1 MSSPMSNYSNSQDSN
16 DFISDFKKSIKSDP
30 RLEFH
35 QDVVKDFGESYER
48 AYQLWNTYY
57 AEAYK
62 DLSYYLGNQW
72 SLEELSYLNNQRRSS
87 FTYNKI
93 RRIINLVQGY
103 QRKNRL
109 ASVVRP
115 IEDSSEET
123 AEMLSDTMQFVMQSA
138 DGYEAISDAFKGA
151 LTTGLS
157 FLSPWVDYRNDPI
170 NGDIKFHRDDWN
182 AVIMDPFFTKKDL
195 SDCSFIA
202 RRKFLSRTEVASLL
216 PDKVDVINALPWG
229 SRDDKFTYMPYARQ
243 WGMQKLLNYTEYWR
257 TKWETKEVLVDMVTG
272 ETKEWDGDRK
282 RLHLFRQAFPQ
293 IEVIRKPIK
302 TVELGIIVEGE
313 LLYYG
318 KDPFGLNDYPFVPFM
333 AIWEPSYDLWTWK
346 CQSLVRIVRDPQTEL
361 NKRRSKMVDI
371 IDNQL
376 NSGWIAKTNSVS
388 NPTSLYKSGQGQVI
402 FLKPDAQMS
411 DIQRLEAPGIH
422 PSLFQLEAEF
432 EKDIMEI
439 AGVNSELFGMAEN
452 DKVETAGL
460 LSRMRQAA
468 GLVNLQDL
476 FDGLRESQ
484 KLLGKKVMKLIQ
496 LNYSPEKIQ
505 LITKKR
511 PTDEFY
517 SKTFAKYD
525 VVVEEGILTDTQQ
538 QSEFMQYNAL
548 RAMGVNITD
557 EEIISASNLHDKKK
571 IKDRMAA
578 QAQQA
583 QQIQEVQ
590 TQMAMQQQAVVT
602 EAAQSKAMSDRS
614 LAHER
619 EAKIQL
625 DQALNAERIARAEE
639 DKTAGVLN
647 LIKAMKELDQMDLTN
662 LQAKLA
668 LLREIE
674 GQQELRGES
683 KRIETEQNT
692 LAPPPSLPSPSV
704 SESQSSLPSNPQ
716 L

>member
-1 MSSPMSNYSNSQDSN
+1 MASPMSDYSNSQDSQ
-16 DFISDFKKSIKSDP
+16 DFLGDYRKKIVENDP

-35 QDVVKDFGESYER
+35 QDVIKDFGESYER
-48 AYQLWNTYY
+48 AYQLWNTFY

-72 SLEELSYLNNQRRSS
+72 SLEELAYLNNQRRSS

-109 ASVVRP
+109 SSVIRP
-115 IEDSSEET
+115 IENASEHT
-123 AEMLSDTMQFVMQSA
+123 AEMLSDTMQYVMQSA

-151 LTTGLS
+151 LTTGMS
-157 FLSPWVDYRNDPI
+157 FLSPWVDYRSDPVS
-170 NGDIKFHRDDWN
+170 GDIRFHRDDWN

-195 SDCSFIA
+195 SDCSFVA
-202 RRKFLSRTEVASLL
+202 RRKFLSRTEVISLL
-216 PDKVDVINALPWG
+216 PDKADVINALPWG

-257 TKWETKEVLVDMVTG
+257 TKWENKEVLVDMTTG
-272 ETKEWDGDRK
+272 ETKEWDGDKK
-282 RLHLFRQAFPQ
+282 RLQLFRQLYPQ
-293 IEVIRKPIK
+293 LEVIRKPVK

-318 KDPFGLNDYPFVPFM
+318 KDPFGLNEYPFVPFM

-388 NPTSLYKSGQGQVI
+388 NPTSLYKTGQGQVI
-402 FLKPDAQMS
+402 FLKPEAQMT
-411 DIQRLEAPGIH
+411 DIQRLNPADIP
-422 PSLFQLEAEF
+422 PAMFQLEQEF

-439 AGVNSELFGMAEN
+439 AGVNSELFGQPEN
-452 DKVETAGL
+452 ESVETAGML
-460 LSRMRQAA
+460 AKMRQGA

-484 KLLGKKVMKLIQ
+484 KLLGRKVLKLIQ
-496 LNYSPEKIQ
+496 LNYTPEKIA
-505 LITKKR
+505 LITKKQ

-525 VVVEEGILTDTQQ
+525 VVIEEGVLTDTQQ
-538 QSEFMQYNAL
+538 QQEFMQVAAL
-548 RAMGVNITD
+548 RAMGVNFTD
-557 EEIISASNLHDKKK
+557 EEMVDLSNLHNKKK
-571 IKDRMAA
+571 YKDRLASQQQAAA
-578 QAQQA
+578 QLQQ
-583 QQIQEVQ
+583 QQ
-590 TQMAMQQQAVVT
+590 TQMAMENQAVLT
-602 EAAQSKAMSDRS
+602 HAANAKAESDQS
-614 LAHER
+614 LAAER
-619 EAKIQL
+619 MAKIQL
-625 DQALNAERIARAEE
+625 DQALNAERIARSEE
-639 DKTAGVLN
+639 DRTAGVLN
-647 LIKAMKELDQMDLTN
+647 LVKAVKELEGMDMDVLLKK
-662 LQAKLA
+662 LQILGSIELGQATKESATEAKT
-668 LLREIE
+668 
-674 GQQELRGES
+674 QS
-683 KRIETEQNT
+683 
-692 LAPPPSLPSPSV
+692 PPPESSSSPILPS
-704 SESQSSLPSNPQ
+704 
-716 L
+716 

>member
-1 MSSPMSNYSNSQDSN
+1 MSSPMSDYSQSQDAQN
-16 DFISDFKKSIKSDP
+16 LMTDYKKRIETDP

-48 AYQLWNTYY
+48 AYQLWNTFY

-93 RRIINLVQGY
+93 RRLINLVQGY

-109 ASVVRP
+109 ATVIRP
-115 IEDSSEET
+115 IENASEDT
-123 AEMLSDTMQFVMQSA
+123 AEMLSDVMQFVMQSA

-151 LTTGLS
+151 LTTGIS

-170 NGDIKFHRDDWN
+170 NGDIKLHRDDWN
-182 AVIMDPFFTKKDL
+182 AVITDPFFTKK
-195 SDCSFIA
+195 SFEDCSFIA
-202 RRKFLSRTEVASLL
+202 RRKFLSRTDVISLH
-216 PDKVDVINALPWG
+216 PDKKQVIESLPWG

-257 TKWETKEVLVDMVTG
+257 PKWEIKEVLVDMVTG
-272 ETKEWDGDRK
+272 ETKEWDGDKK
-282 RLHLFRQAFPQ
+282 RLALFKETFPQ
-293 IEVIRKPIK
+293 IEIIRKPIK
-302 TVELGIIVEGE
+302 TMEMAVIVEGE
-313 LLYYG
+313 LIHYG

-388 NPTSLYKSGQGQVI
+388 NPTSLYKTGQGQVI
-402 FLKPDAQMS
+402 FLKPEAQMT

-422 PSLFQLEAEF
+422 PSMFQLEAEF
-432 EKDIMEI
+432 EKDMMEI

-452 DKVETAGL
+452 DQIETAGI
-460 LSRMRQAA
+460 LSKMRQSA

-484 KLLGKKVMKLIQ
+484 KLLGRKVLKLIQ

-511 PTDEFY
+511 PSDEFF

-525 VVVEEGILTDTQQ
+525 IVVEEGLLTDTQQ
-538 QSEFMQYNAL
+538 QSEFVQYAAL
-548 RAMGVNITD
+548 KGMGVQITD
-557 EEIISASNLHDKKK
+557 EELIGASSLHDKKK
-571 IKDRMAA
+571 IRERIAQQSQK
-578 QAQQA
+578 QAQIEQM
-583 QQIQEVQ
+583 Q
-590 TQMAMQQQAVVT
+590 TQMAMQQQAVLT
-602 EAAQSKAMSDRS
+602 DAAESKALSDRS

-619 EAKIQL
+619 EAKIHL

-639 DKTAGVLN
+639 EKTAGVLN
-647 LIKAMKELDQMDLTN
+647 LIKAMKELDGIDLNN
-662 LQAKLA
+662 LLTKLT
-668 LLREIE
+668 LLRQLE
-674 GQQELRGES
+674 GQQEVRGEI
-683 KRIETEQNT
+683 KAEQKMQEMPMPEAQT
-692 LAPPPSLPSPSV
+692 PQVPQVPSMAPSAPS
-704 SESQSSLPSNPQ
+704 QM
-716 L
+716 